1 MTTWLGAKLAGKQT
15 TVREFFL
22 AGRRIP
28 WPAVSGSIIATEI
41 SAVTLISVPA
51 VVYARGGD
59 LTYLQL
65 GIGAILARLIVG
77 LVFVRAF
84 YEREIY
90 SPYDYVG
97 ARLGTPARTA
107 TTWLFVLGAV
117 LGQSVRVLLTA
128 KILELI
134 SGIPMSGSIWLIGV
148 FAAGWTLLGGI
159 TTVIWT
165 DVIQFFVFL
174 VAMLAGL
181 GFILHGLPGGFAELW
196 QTAAASGKTRLWNLS
211 TDPNIAFTLWAAL
224 VGNTVMCLGA
234 FGTDQM
240 MAQRMFCCR
249 GPRQAGYAI
258 IASSFGQ
265 LVAVLAAFVGLGLF
279 AFYQRPESAL
289 TGKALALVTASKDNI
304 FPIFILEQMPPGLVG
319 LIIAGIFAAAI
330 SSLDSALAAL
340 AQTVVTGIYRP
351 WRERVGS
358 MGVPPVSGNAVVQTA
373 LDERHYLRASKLL
386 VVVWALVLSGMA
398 QISLLALDRYGD
410 ILNLALAM
418 ATYTWGALLAA
429 FLVALLRIPVDYRG
443 VVWGAPLSVLTVF
456 AITWH
461 QRWAQLITA
470 AVGAAIFLG
479 WFFRVCRQPAE
490 SLRERRRAWMGL
502 AAIAFSAAVALA
514 ACAYRDSAG
523 QPLRLAWPWSVPVGL
538 VVALVLA
545 ILLGRP
551 RAAPTTT

>member
-1 MTTWLGAKLAGKQT
+1 M
-15 TVREFFL
+15 RDFFL

-28 WPAVSGSIIATEI
+28 WPAVTGSIIATEI

-51 VVYARGGD
+51 AVFAQGGD

-97 ARLGTPARTA
+97 VRLGAPARTA

-134 SGIPMSGSIWLIGV
+134 SGIPMSSSIWLIGA

-174 VAMLAGL
+174 LAMFAGL
-181 GFILHGLPGGFAELW
+181 GFILHDLPGGWAELW
-196 QTAAASGKTRLWNLS
+196 QAAAAGGKTRLWNL
-211 TDPNIAFTLWAAL
+211 TADPGVAFTLWAAL

-234 FGTDQM
+234 FGTDQV

-249 GPRQAGYAI
+249 GPRQASLAI

-279 AFYQRPESAL
+279 AFYQRPDHAL
-289 TGKALALVTASKDNI
+289 TGDALALATQSKDSI
-304 FPIFILEQMPPGLVG
+304 FPYFILTQMPAGLVG
-319 LIIAGIFAAAI
+319 LIIAGIFAAAV

-351 WRERVGS
+351 WRDRRVGHAS
-358 MGVPPVSGNAVVQTA
+358 C
-373 LDERHYLRASKLL
+373 DERHYLRASKVL
-386 VVVWALVLSGMA
+386 VVIWALVLSGMA

-418 ATYTWGALLAA
+418 ATYTWGAVLAA
-429 FLVALLRIPVDYRG
+429 FLIALFRIPVDHRG

-456 AITWH
+456 AVTWH
-461 QRWAQLITA
+461 QPWAQALTA
-470 AVGAAIFLG
+470 VVGSAMLLAWLFA
-479 WFFRVCRQPAE
+479 VCRRSAE
-490 SLRERRRAWMGL
+490 SPDERRRAWTGL
-502 AAIAFSAAVALA
+502 AALAASAAA
-514 ACAYRDSAG
+514 AFAVCAHRDSAG
-523 QPLRLAWPWSVPVGL
+523 QPLHLAWPWSVPIGL
-538 VVALVLA
+538 VTAFALA
-545 ILLGRP
+545 CLLGRP
-551 RAAPTTT
+551 TVNRPPT

>member
-1 MTTWLGAKLAGKQT
+1 
-15 TVREFFL
+15 
-22 AGRRIP
+22 
-28 WPAVSGSIIATEI
+28 
-41 SAVTLISVPA
+41 VPA
-51 VVYARGGD
+51 VVFAQGGD

-77 LVFVRAF
+77 LIFVRAF

-97 ARLGTPARTA
+97 ARLGAPARTA

-134 SGIPMSGSIWLIGV
+134 SGIPMSGSIWLIGA

-174 VAMLAGL
+174 LAMAAGL
-181 GFILHGLPGGFAELW
+181 GFVLHTLPGGWAELW
-196 QTAAASGKTRLWNLS
+196 QTAAASGKTRLWNLT
-211 TDPNIAFTLWAAL
+211 TDPSVAFTLWAAL

-249 GPRQAGYAI
+249 GPRQATYAI
-258 IASSFGQ
+258 IASSVGQ
-265 LVAVLAAFVGLGLF
+265 LVAVLAALVGLGLF
-279 AFYQRPESAL
+279 AFYQRPDHAL
-289 TGKALALVTASKDNI
+289 TGGALALATESKDSI
-304 FPIFILEQMPPGLVG
+304 FPYFILTEMPTGLVG

-351 WRERVGS
+351 WRERTVHPG
-358 MGVPPVSGNAVVQTA
+358 GDAPA
-373 LDERHYLRASKLL
+373 DERHYLRVSKVL

-398 QISLLALDRYGD
+398 QVSLLALDRYGD

-429 FLVALLRIPVDYRG
+429 FLVALLRVPVDHRG
-443 VVWGAPLSVLTVF
+443 VVWGAPLSVLAVF
-456 AITWH
+456 AVTWH
-461 QRWAQLITA
+461 QPWAHVVTA
-470 AVGAAIFLG
+470 AVGGAVTLG
-479 WFFRVCRQPAE
+479 WFIGVCCQPMD
-490 SLRERRRAWMGL
+490 SPGDRRRAWLGL
-502 AAIAFSAAVALA
+502 TVVAATAAAAFG
-514 ACAYRDSAG
+514 ACAYRDATG
-523 QPLRLAWPWSVPVGL
+523 QPLRLAWPWSVPIGL
-538 VVALVLA
+538 AVAFALA
-545 ILLGRP
+545 CLLGRP
-551 RAAPTTT
+551 RSEHTAT